1 MGTMPTAVLI
11 LPSAT
16 YRAADF
22 LAAAATLHADVVV
35 ASEGVQA
42 LAGEMG
48 DRFVRIDC
56 ARPAWSAER
65 IAALAE
71 RRPVDAVVAADDQ
84 GVEVAARAAARL
96 GLPHNPPD
104 AVGATRDKAEL
115 RRRLAAAGVRQP
127 RFALLPPGTGLAG
140 LSFPVVV
147 KPRTLSAS
155 RGVIR
160 GDDPAALEAAVTRIR
175 TLLADPEATLLVEE
189 FVPGPEFAIE
199 GLVTGG
205 RLDVLAIFDKPDPLD
220 GPYFEETLLVSPARV
235 DPAGQAALESTAATA
250 VAALGLTHGPVHAE
264 LRLSAGEAVVL
275 EVAARSIGG
284 LCGRALR
291 FGLLGE
297 SLETVLLRHALGFPP
312 RRPRPQA
319 PAAGAMMLPI
329 PEAGVLREVGGVAAA
344 RAVPGI
350 VDLEIT
356 IGPGRPVVPLPEGDR
371 YLGFLVARGA
381 RPDDVE
387 AALREAHRR
396 LDVVIDPA

>member
-1 MGTMPTAVLI
+1 MPTAVLI

-16 YRAADF
+16 YRAAEF
-22 LAAAATLHADVVV
+22 LAAAETLHADVVV
-35 ASEGVQA
+35 ASEGGQA
-42 LAGEMG
+42 LAAEMG
-48 DRFVRIDC
+48 DRYLRIDC
-56 ARPAWSAER
+56 ARPEWSAAR
-65 IAALAE
+65 IARLAE

-84 GVEVAARAAARL
+84 GVEIAAQAADLL

-104 AVGATRDKAEL
+104 AAAATRDKAEL

-127 RFALLPPGTGLAG
+127 RFSPLPPGAELTGLA
-140 LSFPVVV
+140 FPVVV
-147 KPRTLSAS
+147 KPRSLSAS

-160 GDDPAALEAAVTRIR
+160 ADDPAALSAAAARIR
-175 TLLADPEATLLVEE
+175 TMLADPEATLLVEE
-189 FVPGPEFAIE
+189 FAPGREFAVE

-235 DPAGQAALESTAATA
+235 DPAGREALEAAAAAA
-250 VAALGLTHGPVHAE
+250 VTALGLVHGPVHAE
-264 LRLSAGEAVVL
+264 LRLAAGDAVVL

-297 SLETVLLRHALGFPP
+297 SLEAVLLRHALGFPP
-312 RRPRPQA
+312 QRPRPQA
-319 PAAGAMMLPI
+319 AAAGAMMLPI
-329 PEAGVLREVGGVAAA
+329 PQTGVLRAVGGQDAA

-356 IGPGRPVVPLPEGDR
+356 IRPGRPVVPLPEGDR

-381 RPDDVE
+381 GPDDVE

-396 LDVVIDPA
+396 LDVVIDPV